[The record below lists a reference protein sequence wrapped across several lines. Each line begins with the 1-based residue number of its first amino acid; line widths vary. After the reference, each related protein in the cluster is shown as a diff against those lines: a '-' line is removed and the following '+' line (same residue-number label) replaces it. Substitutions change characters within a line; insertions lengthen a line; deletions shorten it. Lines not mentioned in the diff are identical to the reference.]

1 MDAVIPSVTPRAEKK
16 TFLTYLKRDKWLYI
30 LLVPGCLYFLV
41 FKYVPMWG
49 VVIAFQDYSPFLGVF
64 GSAWV
69 GFQNFTDFFIN
80 PDFIRLL
87 VNTLILS
94 AMNLVF
100 FFPMPII
107 LALMLNELTNQLFK
121 RTVQTVI
128 YVPHFISMV
137 IVVSITYVLLNTTG
151 GPVNG
156 ILQSTL
162 GHKVDFLG
170 STAWFRPLI
179 IIQVIWK
186 ETGWGT
192 IIFLAAIAGVD
203 QELYEAAI
211 VDGAKRFRQ
220 LLHITL
226 PAILPTIVVMLIM
239 RMGYVLDN
247 GFEQV
252 FLMRNSLNGRVADVF
267 DVYVY
272 NMGIT
277 QGAFSYSTAVGLFK
291 AVVGLILVKCSDLLA
306 KRVGQS
312 GIL

>member
-1 MDAVIPSVTPRAEKK
+1 MDSVMTAQAAPRK
-16 TFLTYLKRDKWLYI
+16 TSLATYLVRDRWLYV
-30 LLVPGCLYFLV
+30 LLAPGALYFLI
-41 FKYVPMWG
+41 FKYLPMWG
-49 VVIAFQDYSPFLGVF
+49 VVIAFQDYSAFMGVF
-64 GSAWV
+64 KSTWV
-69 GFQNFTDFFIN
+69 GFQNFSDFFIN
-80 PDFIRLL
+80 PDFVRLL
-87 VNTLILS
+87 VNTLLLS

-107 LALMLNELTNQLFK
+107 LALMLNELTSQMFK
-121 RTVQTVI
+121 RTIQTII

-156 ILQSTL
+156 ILLAAL

-170 STAWFRPLI
+170 SPAWFRPLI
-179 IIQVIWK
+179 IIQIIWK

-211 VDGAKRFRQ
+211 VDGARRFRQ
-220 LLHITL
+220 LLHITM

-239 RMGYVLDN
+239 RVGHVLDN

-291 AVVGLILVKCSDLLA
+291 AVIGLVLVKSADVLA
-306 KRVGQS
+306 KKVGQS